1 MTANEGTRREKR
13 GRQLS
18 VPTVMKLSEWGM
30 RFLLAAVLAGAEVM
44 GGHSLFALSLVAVC
58 APGAE
63 GLAALLGAALGYLS
77 FRGVVE
83 GLRYIAASMMIYAV
97 SLALG
102 EFELY
107 RRPWFMP
114 AAAAALNGMV
124 GFVYQSA
131 AGWGRGAAVGFA
143 TEVVLTYGT
152 VCLYR
157 HAFDLWERYR
167 PGGEIALP
175 QMAGAATLAAT
186 LMMTLTRVSVA
197 GEYSLGRVLCVPV
210 VLIAAWRGGV
220 GLGI

>member
-114 AAAAALNGMV
+114 
-124 GFVYQSA
+124 
-131 AGWGRGAAVGFA
+131 
-143 TEVVLTYGT
+143 
-152 VCLYR
+152 
-157 HAFDLWERYR
+157 
-167 PGGEIALP
+167 PP
-175 QMAGAATLAAT
+175 
-186 LMMTLTRVSVA
+186 
-197 GEYSLGRVLCVPV
+197 
-210 VLIAAWRGGV
+210 
-220 GLGI
+220 